1 MKSIFGY
8 TPSYILLRPWKLL
21 EELFRHLKWA
31 WQRVY
36 RGWDDTV
43 VWSIDYYLAQ
53 YMPIWLRK
61 LKEDKKGIPIGMS
74 EEEWDIVLYKITTGF
89 EVAYKIIEMDYDE
102 HGQEIAY
109 KKFEEGMDLFKEYF
123 FSLWD

>member
-1 MKSIFGY
+1 
-8 TPSYILLRPWKLL
+8 LL

-31 WQRVY
+31 WQRAY

-61 LKEDKKGIPIGMS
+61 LKEDKKGIPIGLT
-74 EEEWDIVLYKITTGF
+74 EEEWSVILYKITTGF
-89 EVAYKIIEMDYDE
+89 EVAYKIIEMDYDG